1 MLVLRALGFPSL
13 LLGAGLLAAL
23 GTASARNVPESAPPS
38 VVIDTFPHARH
49 KALACLTC
57 HTVQG
62 GGRGLVFEAP
72 RGCDLCHHQ
81 DAFGGRIVASECRAC
96 HTEFLKTPAA
106 HPEGEIV
113 RRQFDH
119 AQHES
124 TNCATCHVGASLRP
138 SKEQVTCTACHADH
152 HTAARDCASCHRSED
167 LAGSH
172 ERATHRGCDECHE
185 AATVAS
191 LVPDRGFCLTCHEPQ
206 ANHEVA
212 KECTTCHFLATPAEY
227 RKHLSVPTGG

>member
-1 MLVLRALGFPSL
+1 MLVLRALGFPTL

-23 GTASARNVPESAPPS
+23 GTASARSVPASAPVP
-38 VVIDTFPHARH
+38 VVVDTFPHARH
-49 KALACLTC
+49 TALACLTC

-62 GGRGLVFEAP
+62 GGRGLVFETP

-81 DAFGGRIVASECRAC
+81 AAVGGRLVASECRAC
-96 HTEFLKTPAA
+96 HTDFGKAPAA
-106 HPEGEIV
+106 HAEGEIV

-124 TNCATCHVGASLRP
+124 TTCATCHVGASLRP

-167 LAGSH
+167 LAGNH
-172 ERATHRGCDECHE
+172 ERATHRGCDECHDV
-185 AATVAS
+185 ATVAT

-206 ANHEVA
+206 AKHEVA
-212 KECTTCHFLATPAEY
+212 KECTTCHFLATPGEY
-227 RKHLSVPTGG
+227 RKHLSVPTGS